1 MNFVRINVIS
11 LALISLFS
19 TTAVAQDAT
28 TEFMEVEEIF
38 GQDEQSEAAASSSG
52 IPSELPE
59 EFVDLER
66 ILYGNEASPESAE
79 KQSAPVDSVSLQQ
92 DIQQLKEKVLE
103 ANRELFTLEEDL
115 LFPSN
120 TQVNVFVA
128 FDALEYFQLDSVN
141 LKINSVPV
149 SNHLYTEREIDALHR
164 GAVQRLYTG
173 NLPVGEH
180 EIIAIFTG
188 IGPEG
193 RDYRRAVNITFGKSA
208 GTKYIQLSVE
218 GDDLRKR
225 PSFRIKQW
233 E

>member
-1 MNFVRINVIS
+1 MTFVRINLTF
-11 LALISLFS
+11 LALVALLS
-19 TTAVAQDAT
+19 TGAVAQDAA
-28 TEFMEVEEIF
+28 TEYMEVEEIF
-38 GQDEQSEAAASSSG
+38 DQDTESEEAATTSG
-52 IPSELPE
+52 IPSELPD

-66 ILYGNEASPESAE
+66 ILYGNESYPETSE
-79 KQSAPVDSVSLQQ
+79 EQSAPIDSVSLQQ
-92 DIQQLKEKVLE
+92 DIQQLKEKVLD
-103 ANRELFTLEEDL
+103 ANRELFALEEDL

-120 TQVNVFVA
+120 TQINVFVA
-128 FDALEYFQLDSVN
+128 FDALEYFQLDSVS

-193 RDYRRAVNITFGKSA
+193 RDYRRAVNITFDKSA
-208 GTKYIQLSVE
+208 GTKYIQLRVE